1 MFCISFLLV
10 EFPAIGGA
18 LPYTSFRTIRLD
30 RYQGNFAYFVL
41 AGEVIYVAFL
51 LYFTYREGK
60 QLWKKKKDYFGSVW
74 NLLEVVTLV
83 LAYAAISF
91 YLYRLFI
98 GRRLVNQ
105 YREDPESFMNFQY
118 IAHWDLM
125 YGYMTGLV
133 VFIAN
138 LKFMKLLRFN
148 RRLLLLSMTLKSA
161 GYDILHYLVVFGIVF
176 MAFSTMAFAM
186 YNAYLV
192 SFSSFGATIETL
204 FSTLLGK
211 FKFHEMLQASRYLG
225 PVFFFCYVVVIMF
238 ICLNMFLSII
248 NEAFTQVRLE
258 NARAEN
264 ELEIVDFMM
273 DRFKKWVGLGQ
284 PDGPASQRRKKKK
297 KEETPYY
304 CIEDEDPVEIECREI
319 EKKTEKMMRLLESYL
334 KEHQSPDDAKLGKR
348 RIIVT

>member
-1 MFCISFLLV
+1 
-10 EFPAIGGA
+10 
-18 LPYTSFRTIRLD
+18 
-30 RYQGNFAYFVL
+30 
-41 AGEVIYVAFL
+41 
-51 LYFTYREGK
+51 
-60 QLWKKKKDYFGSVW
+60 
-74 NLLEVVTLV
+74 
-83 LAYAAISF
+83 
-91 YLYRLFI
+91 
-98 GRRLVNQ
+98 
-105 YREDPESFMNFQY
+105 
-118 IAHWDLM
+118 
-125 YGYMTGLV
+125 MTGLV

-148 RRLLLLSMTLKSA
+148 QRLLLLSMTLKSA

-284 PDGPASQRRKKKK
+284 SNGPAAQRKKKKK
-297 KEETPYY
+297 KEEETPYY
-304 CIEDEDPVEIECREI
+304 CVEDEDPVEIECREI

-334 KEHQSPDDAKLGKR
+334 KEHQSPDDAKLSKR